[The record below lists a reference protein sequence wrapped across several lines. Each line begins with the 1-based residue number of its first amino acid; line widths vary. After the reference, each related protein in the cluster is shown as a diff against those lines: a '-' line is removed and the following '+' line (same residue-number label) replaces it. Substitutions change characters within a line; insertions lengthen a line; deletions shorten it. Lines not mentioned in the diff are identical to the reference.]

1 LVIACRPAER
11 GITLLEVVVALAV
24 LAVVLGAAIA
34 VVARAAETQGALE
47 QRTLAHWV
55 ATNRL
60 AEVLLEPE
68 SISQDSGIEMMQRQ
82 LWQWRVREE
91 ATGNPRLRRVIVSVS
106 RQGTNA
112 ELITTSS
119 YRVVGGP

>member
-1 LVIACRPAER
+1 MVIACRPAER

-112 ELITTSS
+112 ELITTSG

>member
-1 LVIACRPAER
+1 MIACRPVER

-68 SISQDSGIEMMQRQ
+68 GISQDSGIEMMQRQ

-106 RQGTNA
+106 LQGTNA
-112 ELITTSS
+112 GLITTSG

>member
-1 LVIACRPAER
+1 MVIACRPAER

-68 SISQDSGIEMMQRQ
+68 GISQDSGIEMMQRQ

-112 ELITTSS
+112 ELITTSG

>member
-112 ELITTSS
+112 ELITTSG

>member
-1 LVIACRPAER
+1 MIACRPAER

-112 ELITTSS
+112 ELITTSG

>member
-1 LVIACRPAER
+1 MIACRPAER

-68 SISQDSGIEMMQRQ
+68 GISQDSGIEMMQRQ

-112 ELITTSS
+112 ELITTSG